1 MRSAT
6 TAQDSTVSL
15 AISTSKMAQS
25 LATGAMG
32 AENLHRAHQFASAQC
47 LVDGIPTE

>member
-15 AISTSKMAQS
+15 AISTS
-25 LATGAMG
+25 TGAMG